1 MTIHTV
7 EIGKVVSGGDG
18 LGRLPDGRVVF
29 VPFTLPGE
37 RVRVRIAAERRSVAF
52 GILEDV
58 LEASPGRRDA
68 PCPHFGECGGCRLQ
82 HAAYDLQVRIK
93 KAVLAEIWRGR
104 VPVEE
109 GCPPGGEFGYRH
121 RVRLH
126 VTSGN
131 RGVGFMRPRS
141 NTVAPVLDCLLC
153 RPEIRRC
160 IRWLREDFL
169 PRLSPGRWPLKEIRL
184 AMGDGPPV
192 FVLPAFSRPVPARR
206 LREAL
211 GRSAFPASGEWMVA
225 GPVAEV
231 TQGDRPP
238 AGGEPLAFRLGPYR
252 YEADPGGFFQANLP
266 QAGKVLERL
275 CELFPPGVPA
285 LELFCGMGLFTVVW
299 GSRSPKVV
307 AVEGDRLLRAPFER
321 TLRLNGIGGVT
332 LAVSPVE
339 DWLRAHADA
348 LPAFEWL
355 FLDPPRTG
363 LSPETRGLLRP
374 PRPGTLAY
382 LSCDP
387 VTQRRDLDTLAPG
400 AAPRLLFYDFF
411 PNTAHL
417 ESLALLPNSES

>member
-1 MTIHTV
+1 MSVHTV
-7 EIGKVVSGGDG
+7 GIEKVVPGGDG

-37 RVRVRIAAERRSVAF
+37 RVRVRVVAERRSVAF
-52 GILEDV
+52 GSLEDV

-82 HAAYDLQVRIK
+82 HADPGLQVQLK
-93 KAVLAEIWRGR
+93 TSVLAEIWRGR
-104 VPVEE
+104 VPVEQ
-109 GCPPGGEFGYRH
+109 GCPPGDAFGYRH

-126 VTSGN
+126 VTPGN
-131 RGVGFMRPRS
+131 RGVGFMRHRS
-141 NTVAPVLDCLLC
+141 NAVVPVTDCLLC

-169 PRLSPGRWPLKEIRL
+169 PRLSPGRWPLREIRL

-192 FVLPAFSRPVPARR
+192 YVLPAFARPVPVRR

-211 GRSAFPASGEWMVA
+211 GRSARPASGEWVVA
-225 GPVAEV
+225 GPGPGAGRAE
-231 TQGDRPP
+231 GPG
-238 AGGEPLAFRLGPYR
+238 AGGAALAFRLGPYR

-266 QAGKVLERL
+266 QAGRVLERL
-275 CELFPPGVPA
+275 GEQFPPSVPA

-299 GSRSPKVV
+299 GSRSPRVV

-321 TLRLNGIGGVT
+321 TLRLNGLGGVT
-332 LAVSPVE
+332 LATSPVE
-339 DWLRAHADA
+339 AWLREHRGET
-348 LPAFEWL
+348 PAFGWL

-363 LSPETRGLLRP
+363 LSPEARELLRG

-387 VTQRRDLDTLAPG
+387 VTQHRDLVAMAPG

-417 ESLALLPNSES
+417 ECLALLTEF